1 MVLCIAKSIAK
12 VTIITLV
19 LVVTVTMVTIVDGDV
34 DWGAVV
40 MVWMV
45 VTSSRISTTIATS
58 MTLILATPVV
68 SRVVSGVI
76 SMTENME
83 MRKITFLNTY
93 IFNVYNTI
101 VIML

>member
-83 MRKITFLNTY
+83 MRKITF
-93 IFNVYNTI
+93 
-101 VIML
+101 

>member
-58 MTLILATPVV
+58 MALILATPVV

-83 MRKITFLNTY
+83 MRKINFVEYLH
-93 IFNVYNTI
+93 I
-101 VIML
+101 

>member
-83 MRKITFLNTY
+83 NEKNLFFEYLHI
-93 IFNVYNTI
+93 
-101 VIML
+101 